1 MRNSVSSDNP
11 LRNKV
16 AAALLS
22 VEAFVFVFLA
32 LVSYGLKILDPLW
45 AFGGGV
51 LFTGLFLFA
60 SRVVK
65 YRWGY
70 ILGWVLQLS
79 LIAMGFLISEMFII
93 GLVFAALWVFSM
105 TKASQLGSSGVAAG
119 TEPDSPHQQ
128 EKQ

>member
-1 MRNSVSSDNP
+1 MRNSPSSDNL

-32 LVSYGLKILDPLW
+32 LVVYGLKILDPIW
-45 AFGGGV
+45 ALGGGV
-51 LFTGLFLFA
+51 FFTALFLFA

-65 YRWGY
+65 YHWGY
-70 ILGWVLQLS
+70 VLGWILQLS
-79 LIAMGFLISEMFII
+79 LIAMGFLIAEMFII

-105 TKASQLGSSGVAAG
+105 TKASQIGSSGGAAG
-119 TEPDSPHQQ
+119 AEPESPH
-128 EKQ
+128 